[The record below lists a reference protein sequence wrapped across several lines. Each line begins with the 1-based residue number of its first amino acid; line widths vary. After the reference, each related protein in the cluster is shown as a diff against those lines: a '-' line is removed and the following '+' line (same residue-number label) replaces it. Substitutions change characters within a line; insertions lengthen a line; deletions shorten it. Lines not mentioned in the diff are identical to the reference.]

1 MNISSEEINFI
12 SSITELQVW
21 NMELWQVYANFRPLF
36 LITTKVMA
44 LGQKYSRR
52 RHSWKLFI
60 FIVIILISSAM
71 QNYRLS
77 KRWMF
82 WHLEIIT
89 WTVLIAV
96 RLQSQW
102 RDWRKSFRWHVH
114 HTSVG
119 IWLRNTIEA
128 KTPHRLLRLWVS
140 NTTALKSEILGPQV
154 AYPIVTLVQ
163 RSSSQN

>member
-21 NMELWQVYANFRPLF
+21 NMELWKLYAIFRPLF
-36 LITTKVMA
+36 LITTKVRA

-71 QNYRLS
+71 QNYHLS
-77 KRWMF
+77 ESGEIC
-82 WHLEIIT
+82 HLEIIT

-96 RLQSQW
+96 RLHSEW
-102 RDWRKSFRWHVH
+102 RDWRKSLFRLHVNF
-114 HTSVG
+114 SVPSNSDTG
-119 IWLRNTIEA
+119 SA
-128 KTPHRLLRLWVS
+128 KFKP
-140 NTTALKSEILGPQV
+140 
-154 AYPIVTLVQ
+154 
-163 RSSSQN
+163 SQNQLVISNNKIKLNGF